1 MTATTATEAPAAEVA
16 AAPAK
21 SQLHTFG
28 AILWRDVFVALRQFP
43 TFIGQAIIQPFFTLF
58 VFGVLLSDAGY
69 VDGDYSA
76 VLLPGVLALNGFLG
90 GMQNTALPLVVDFS
104 YTREIED
111 RLLSPISLRL
121 VAVEKILFGALYGFV
136 ASLMMTPVGMILLDL
151 SWPISKTVPALGIA
165 GLGALAGASIGM
177 CLGTSVSSDKVD
189 VMFTLVLMPLLFT
202 GSTQFP
208 LVALDEVRWF
218 QVICGANPLSYASEG
233 MRAVTSPNVEH
244 VPLPITLI
252 VLVGSICLFAAVGIR
267 GFLRRAQA

>member
-1 MTATTATEAPAAEVA
+1 MSATTAAPVKS
-16 AAPAK
+16 APTPPAQG
-21 SQLHTFG
+21 QLHTFR
-28 AILWRDVFVALRQFP
+28 AIIWRDIFVALRQLP

-121 VAVEKILFGALYGFV
+121 VAVEKIVFGGLYGFV
-136 ASLMMTPVGMILLDL
+136 ASLMMTPVGMVLLDL
-151 SWPISKTVPALGIA
+151 SWPISRTVPALGIA
-165 GLGALAGASIGM
+165 LLGAIAGASIGL

-208 LVALDEVRWF
+208 LGALDEVRWF

-233 MRAVTSPNVEH
+233 MRAVTSPQVEH
-244 VPLPITLI
+244 IPLPVTLV
-252 VLVGSICLFAAVGIR
+252 VLVGAILLFATLGIR
-267 GFLRRAQA
+267 GFLRRAQT

>member
-1 MTATTATEAPAAEVA
+1 MTATTAMTSETPAS
-16 AAPAK
+16 PA
-21 SQLHTFG
+21 SRQIHTFG

-111 RLLSPISLRL
+111 RLLSPISLPL

-136 ASLMMTPVGMILLDL
+136 ASLMMTPVGMVLLDL
-151 SWPISKTVPALGIA
+151 SWPISKTIPALGIA
-165 GLGALAGASIGM
+165 GLGALAGPRSASASARRSAA
-177 CLGTSVSSDKVD
+177 T
-189 VMFTLVLMPLLFT
+189 
-202 GSTQFP
+202 
-208 LVALDEVRWF
+208 RW
-218 QVICGANPLSYASEG
+218 
-233 MRAVTSPNVEH
+233 T
-244 VPLPITLI
+244 
-252 VLVGSICLFAAVGIR
+252 
-267 GFLRRAQA
+267 